1 MKGYRLASPG
11 AMVAIVCFF
20 LPWFVLSGCNE
31 QTTVRGVDAL
41 KLVADSNMSVGQK
54 GLYSGPAIAIFFIAV
69 LVVFLGILA
78 WKRGEGRRRD
88 GVGLAGLGVLF
99 MLALGWYLFLLRQQ
113 IVAVRYGFW
122 GEVLAGFL
130 LVMGGVINWRF
141 SQQGKAE
148 EDTAVPSSPATW
160 KWGLTA
166 VVLTALFAIGVGLV
180 FPGEEN
186 VVTTVSPSSSS
197 PNLVNNAPAA
207 VPTATPAPQ
216 TDTTISSGQ
225 ETGDPLEYITGQV
238 ECYAS
243 FAWVASGDL
252 TNNSSRPIEANVTL
266 YVSKSG
272 SFYSESATE
281 YFVIQPGMT
290 EPIFFSGP
298 EVEDDPY
305 AEYTCSGTVGALWA
319 DE

>member
-20 LPWFVLSGCNE
+20 LPWFVLSGCDK

-41 KLVADSNMSVGQK
+41 KLVRDSNMSVGQK
-54 GLYSGPAIAIFFIAV
+54 GLYSGPAIAVFLVAV
-69 LVVFLGILA
+69 LVLFLGVLA
-78 WKRGEGRRRD
+78 WKRGQGRRRD

-99 MLALGWYLFLLRQQ
+99 MLALGWYLFLLRQT

-122 GEVLAGFL
+122 GEVLAGL
-130 LVMGGVINWRF
+130 LLLMGGIINWRL
-141 SQQGKAE
+141 SRQGQVE
-148 EDTAVPSSPATW
+148 EVTAVSSSPPTW
-160 KWGLTA
+160 KWGMMA
-166 VVLTALFAIGVGLV
+166 VVLTAIFAFGAGLV
-180 FPGEEN
+180 FPADEN
-186 VVTTVSPSSSS
+186 VVTAVSPSSSS
-197 PNLVNNAPAA
+197 PNLVNNSPAA

-216 TDTTISSGQ
+216 PSITTSSGQ
-225 ETGDPLEYITGQV
+225 ETGDPLEFITGQV

-281 YFVIQPGMT
+281 YFVVQPGMT

-305 AEYTCSGTVGALWA
+305 AEYTCSGAVGALWA